1 MNTFLKKILV
11 ILPVLI
17 LSFFF
22 LRARYHEE
30 YAHVSFKRLTGFA
43 LSVLLIYILIM
54 VIVARKKQDTVFSGL
69 VQSSFFVY
77 VFMVLTL
84 TGYFILFKEVS
95 SHGWWEKMMHRVQT
109 KDNVNLRAFQMFR
122 IYSTLDKQV
131 VGNFIMLLPLG
142 IYLPLLYK
150 RLRRFSGFF
159 AVLFLCLFVS
169 IGIELLQLITS
180 YRSADIDDVILNTL
194 GGCLGFIIYQCI
206 RAIVYRGPEERIIH
220 NK

>member
-1 MNTFLKKILV
+1 MNSFLKKLLV
-11 ILPVLI
+11 IFPVLI

-22 LRARYHEE
+22 LRDLYQEE
-30 YAHVSFKRLTGFA
+30 YAQASFKRLAGFA
-43 LSVLLIYILIM
+43 LSVLLLYIWIIF
-54 VIVARKKQDTVFSGL
+54 VVARKKQDTVFAGL

-95 SHGWWEKMMHRVQT
+95 SHEWWEKMQHRVQT

-150 RLRRFSGFF
+150 RLRRFSGFI
-159 AVLFLCLFVS
+159 AVLFICLFVS

-194 GGCLGFIIYQCI
+194 GGCFGFIIYQCI
-206 RAIVYRGPEERIIH
+206 RAIAIRGSGE
-220 NK
+220 KV